1 MTHGTVPLLT
11 GRPAYGCG
19 EYMDFGSFGEKP
31 VRVLLIDRD
40 RGEYTLIG
48 QLLSSL
54 GHDAYELTWCWQ
66 TEHAIEAIFSDLH
79 DVVLLDY
86 QSDPAAGQAI
96 LAKAVQMNCPVPII
110 VMTAEMDRNI
120 DREAIRSGASD
131 YLLKGRIDS
140 QVLERTLR
148 YAMER
153 KIAEAKLARL
163 AHYDPLTNV
172 PNRILFRDRLSRVLE
187 RARRGQQ
194 TVALFFIDLDG
205 FKQVNDT
212 LGHEAGDEL
221 IRTVAERLSH
231 CMRKSDSVARI
242 GGDEFTVI
250 LEDVDTTSDI
260 VNVARKAIDVISR
273 PVMLGGQQVFV
284 GASIG
289 IAVFPEAGEDVD
301 SLLKHAD
308 MAMYQAKGLRGSAYR
323 FYTEKMNVEAM
334 NQMYLE
340 ADLRRAL
347 RRGEF
352 ELYYQPRIALD
363 GEQVA
368 GVEALLRWN
377 HPVRGIVSPADF
389 IPLAEEVGLI
399 VPLGYWVIHQ
409 ACADMR
415 AMDARN
421 VDPIHIAVNLSFKQ
435 FADEKFAQTVGNII
449 DAAGIDA
456 RRLEFELTETAIMS
470 SVEDIERC
478 MQLIRELGPTF
489 SLDDFGTGYS
499 SFAHIQRL
507 PIGALKIDRSFVKN
521 VITTHD
527 DATIVKAMISLA
539 HNLGLKVIAEGAET
553 GEQVDFLRDHAC
565 DQVQG
570 YFFSRPLPFMD
581 LLDKIQRTFFPA
593 ASAAA
598 SLTL

>member
-1 MTHGTVPLLT
+1 
-11 GRPAYGCG
+11 
-19 EYMDFGSFGEKP
+19 MDSGSYGEKP
-31 VRVLLIDRD
+31 IRVLLIDRD
-40 RGEYTLIG
+40 RGEYALIG
-48 QLLSSL
+48 QLLDAI
-54 GHDAYELTWCWQ
+54 GHGAYELTWCWQ
-66 TEHAIEAIFSDLH
+66 AEHAIDAIFSDLH

-86 QSDPAAGQAI
+86 QGDHGSGPAI
-96 LAKAVQMNCPVPII
+96 LAKAVQMGASVPII
-110 VMTAEMDRNI
+110 VMTAELDRNV

-140 QVLERTLR
+140 QILERTLR
-148 YAMER
+148 YAIER
-153 KIAEAKLARL
+153 KSAEARLARL
-163 AHYDPLTNV
+163 AHYDALTNV
-172 PNRILFRDRLSRVLE
+172 PNRILFRDRLGRALE
-187 RARRGQQ
+187 RARRSQQ

-250 LEDVDTTSDI
+250 LEDVATTSDI

-273 PVMLGGQQVFV
+273 PVTLGTQQVFV

-289 IAVFPEAGEDVD
+289 IAVYPEAGDTVD
-301 SLLKHAD
+301 ALLQHAD
-308 MAMYQAKGLRGSAYR
+308 MAMYQAKNLRGSAYR

-363 GEQVA
+363 DERIA
-368 GVEALLRWN
+368 GVEALLRCN
-377 HPVRGIVSPADF
+377 HPVRGVVSPADF

-399 VPLGYWVIHQ
+399 VPLGYWVIHR
-409 ACADMR
+409 ACEDMR
-415 AMDARN
+415 TLDARG
-421 VDPIHIAVNLSFKQ
+421 VDPIHVAVNLSFKQ
-435 FADEKFAQTVGNII
+435 FADEKFAQTVRNII
-449 DAAGIDA
+449 EAAGINA
-456 RRLEFELTETAIMS
+456 RRLEFELTETAIMANA
-470 SVEDIERC
+470 EDTERC
-478 MQLIRELGPTF
+478 MHTIRELGPTF

-521 VITTHD
+521 LPQTQD

-539 HNLGLKVIAEGAET
+539 HNLGLQVIAEGAET
-553 GEQVDFLRDHAC
+553 AEQVRFLREHDC
-565 DQVQG
+565 DQAQG
-570 YFFSRPLPFMD
+570 YFFSRPVTFTD
-581 LLDKIQRTFFPA
+581 LLQQIQPEAFIDEPGA
-593 ASAAA
+593 CAGL
-598 SLTL
+598 SLA

>member
-1 MTHGTVPLLT
+1 
-11 GRPAYGCG
+11 
-19 EYMDFGSFGEKP
+19 MDSGSHGEKP
-31 VRVLLIDRD
+31 IRVLLIDRD
-40 RGEYTLIG
+40 RGEYALIG
-48 QLLSSL
+48 QLLNAI
-54 GHDAYELTWCWQ
+54 GHGAYELTWCWQ
-66 TEHAIEAIFSDLH
+66 PEHAIDAIFSDLH

-86 QSDPAAGQAI
+86 QGDRASGQAI
-96 LAKAVQMNCPVPII
+96 VAKSMQMGAPVPII
-110 VMTAEMDRNI
+110 VMTDELDRNV

-148 YAMER
+148 YAIER
-153 KIAEAKLARL
+153 KSAEARLARL
-163 AHYDPLTNV
+163 AHYDALTNI
-172 PNRILFRDRLSRVLE
+172 PNRILFRDRLARALE
-187 RARRGQQ
+187 RARRTQQ

-250 LEDVDTTSDI
+250 LEDVATTSDI

-273 PVMLGGQQVFV
+273 PVMLDSQQVFV

-289 IAVFPEAGEDVD
+289 IAVYPEAGDTVD
-301 SLLKHAD
+301 ALLKHAD

-363 GEQVA
+363 DERIA

-377 HPVRGIVSPADF
+377 HPVRGVVSPADF
-389 IPLAEEVGLI
+389 IPLAEEIGLI
-399 VPLGYWVIHQ
+399 VPLGSWVVHQ
-409 ACADMR
+409 ACEDMR
-415 AMDARN
+415 TLDAHG
-421 VDPIHIAVNLSFKQ
+421 VDPFHIAVNLSFKQ

-449 DAAGIDA
+449 DGAGIDA
-456 RRLEFELTETAIMS
+456 RRLEFELTETAIMAHG
-470 SVEDIERC
+470 EHTEHC
-478 MQLIRELGPTF
+478 MQAIRALGPTF

-521 VITTHD
+521 LPVTQD

-539 HNLGLKVIAEGAET
+539 HNLGLVVIAEGAET
-553 GEQVDFLRDHAC
+553 AEQVRFLREHAC

-570 YFFSRPLPFMD
+570 YYFSRPLRFPD
-581 LLDKIQRTFFPA
+581 LMHKIQPEAYPLARA
-593 ASAAA
+593 GLNLA
-598 SLTL
+598 

>member
-1 MTHGTVPLLT
+1 MRPLLST
-11 GRPAYGCG
+11 GPALRRGDHM
-19 EYMDFGSFGEKP
+19 EFGSYGDKP
-31 VRVLLIDRD
+31 IRVLLIDSD
-40 RGEYTLIG
+40 RAEYALIG
-48 QLLSSL
+48 QLLSAL
-54 GHDAYELTWCWQ
+54 GHGAYELTWCWQ
-66 TEHAIEAIFSDLH
+66 AEHAIEAIFSELH

-86 QSDPAAGQAI
+86 QSDRHAGQAI
-96 LAKAVQMNCPVPII
+96 LSKAVQMNCPVPII
-110 VMTAEMDRNI
+110 VMTAEMDSNV

-140 QVLERTLR
+140 QILERTLR
-148 YAMER
+148 YAIER
-153 KIAEAKLARL
+153 KIAEVKLARL
-163 AHYDPLTNV
+163 AHYDALTNV
-172 PNRILFRDRLSRVLE
+172 PNRILFRDRLSRAME

-221 IRTVAERLSH
+221 IRTVAERLSQ

-250 LEDVDTTSDI
+250 LEDITTTSDI

-273 PVMLGGQQVFV
+273 PVRLGGQQVFV

-289 IAVFPEAGEDVD
+289 IAVYPEAGEDVD
-301 SLLKHAD
+301 TLLKHAD

-352 ELYYQPRIALD
+352 QLYYQPRIALD
-363 GEQVA
+363 GEQIA

-377 HPVRGIVSPADF
+377 HPVRGVVSPVDF

-409 ACADMR
+409 ACEDMR
-415 AMDARN
+415 ALDARG
-421 VDPIHIAVNLSFKQ
+421 VGPIHIAVNLSFKQ
-435 FADEKFAQTVGNII
+435 FADEKFAQTVRNII
-449 DAAGIDA
+449 EAAGIDA
-456 RRLEFELTETAIMS
+456 CRLEFELTETAIMS
-470 SVEDIERC
+470 NVEDIERG
-478 MQLIRELGPTF
+478 MQNIRELGPTF

-507 PIGALKIDRSFVKN
+507 PIGALKIDRCFVKN
-521 VITTHD
+521 MLAMPD

-539 HNLGLKVIAEGAET
+539 HNLGLKVIAEGAESE
-553 GEQVDFLRDHAC
+553 EQVAFLREHAC

-570 YFFSRPLPFMD
+570 FYFSRPVGFQE
-581 LLDKIQRTFFPA
+581 LLGQLQPA
-593 ASAAA
+593 AVTASCAAA
-598 SLTL
+598 LTR

>member
-231 CMRKSDSVARI
+231 CMRRSDSVARI

-308 MAMYQAKGLRGSAYR
+308 MAMYQAKGLRG
-323 FYTEKMNVEAM
+323 FGCQNI
-334 NQMYLE
+334 QMWP
-340 ADLRRAL
+340 
-347 RRGEF
+347 G
-352 ELYYQPRIALD
+352 
-363 GEQVA
+363 
-368 GVEALLRWN
+368 
-377 HPVRGIVSPADF
+377 
-389 IPLAEEVGLI
+389 
-399 VPLGYWVIHQ
+399 
-409 ACADMR
+409 
-415 AMDARN
+415 
-421 VDPIHIAVNLSFKQ
+421 
-435 FADEKFAQTVGNII
+435 
-449 DAAGIDA
+449 
-456 RRLEFELTETAIMS
+456 
-470 SVEDIERC
+470 
-478 MQLIRELGPTF
+478 
-489 SLDDFGTGYS
+489 
-499 SFAHIQRL
+499 
-507 PIGALKIDRSFVKN
+507 
-521 VITTHD
+521 
-527 DATIVKAMISLA
+527 
-539 HNLGLKVIAEGAET
+539 
-553 GEQVDFLRDHAC
+553 
-565 DQVQG
+565 
-570 YFFSRPLPFMD
+570 
-581 LLDKIQRTFFPA
+581 
-593 ASAAA
+593 
-598 SLTL
+598 

>member
-1 MTHGTVPLLT
+1 MHMHSG
-11 GRPAYGCG
+11 AYS
-19 EYMDFGSFGEKP
+19 DNP
-31 VRVLLIDRD
+31 VRVLLIDQD

-48 QLLSSL
+48 ELLSSL
-54 GHDAYELTWCWQ
+54 GHGAYELTWCRQ
-66 TEHAIEAIFSDLH
+66 PEHALDAMLSDLH

-86 QSDPAAGQAI
+86 QDNISGGQAI
-96 LAKAVQMNCPVPII
+96 LAKAVQLGCRIPII
-110 VMTAEMDRNI
+110 VMTAEMDRNV

-140 QVLERTLR
+140 QVLERTIR
-148 YAMER
+148 YAIDR
-153 KIAEAKLARL
+153 KEAELKLARL

-172 PNRILFRDRLSRVLE
+172 PNRILFRDRLQRAVE

-205 FKQVNDT
+205 FKQINDT
-212 LGHEAGDEL
+212 LGHEAGDVL
-221 IRTVAERLSH
+221 IRTVAERLSG

-250 LEDVDTTSDI
+250 LEDIDTTADI
-260 VNVARKAIDVISR
+260 VNVARKVIEVVSR
-273 PVMLGGQQVFV
+273 PVSFDGQQLFV
-284 GASIG
+284 GCSIG
-289 IAVFPEAGEDVD
+289 IAVYPEGGEDGET
-301 SLLKHAD
+301 LLKNAD

-347 RRGEF
+347 RRSEF

-363 GEQVA
+363 GEHVA

-377 HPVRGIVSPADF
+377 HPVRGVILPSEF

-399 VPLGYWVIHQ
+399 VPLGYWVIYQ
-409 ACADMR
+409 ACRDLCEL
-415 AMDARN
+415 DARG
-421 VDPIHIAVNLSFKQ
+421 VAPIHVAVNLSFKQ
-435 FADEKFAQTVGNII
+435 FLDEKFAQTVRNII
-449 DAAGIDA
+449 ESSGVDAS
-456 RRLEFELTETAIMS
+456 RLEFELTETTIMS
-470 SVEDIERC
+470 NVDDTERC
-478 MQLIRELGPTF
+478 MQSIRELGPTF
-489 SLDDFGTGYS
+489 SLDDFGTGFS

-521 VITTHD
+521 VALVQD

-553 GEQVDFLRDHAC
+553 HEQVCFLRDHDC

-570 YFFSRPLPFMD
+570 YYFSSAVRFHQIPALVERSSARPGWA
-581 LLDKIQRTFFPA
+581 A
-593 ASAAA
+593 ASAKR
-598 SLTL
+598 

>member
-1 MTHGTVPLLT
+1 
-11 GRPAYGCG
+11 
-19 EYMDFGSFGEKP
+19 MDFGSYGEKP
-31 VRVLLIDRD
+31 IRVLLIDRD

-110 VMTAEMDRNI
+110 VMTAEMDRNV

-148 YAMER
+148 YAIER
-153 KIAEAKLARL
+153 KIAEVKLARL

-301 SLLKHAD
+301 SLA
-308 MAMYQAKGLRGSAYR
+308 
-323 FYTEKMNVEAM
+323 
-334 NQMYLE
+334 
-340 ADLRRAL
+340 
-347 RRGEF
+347 
-352 ELYYQPRIALD
+352 
-363 GEQVA
+363 
-368 GVEALLRWN
+368 
-377 HPVRGIVSPADF
+377 
-389 IPLAEEVGLI
+389 
-399 VPLGYWVIHQ
+399 Q
-409 ACADMR
+409 ACRHGDVPGQGP
-415 AMDARN
+415 AR
-421 VDPIHIAVNLSFKQ
+421 
-435 FADEKFAQTVGNII
+435 
-449 DAAGIDA
+449 
-456 RRLEFELTETAIMS
+456 
-470 SVEDIERC
+470 
-478 MQLIRELGPTF
+478 
-489 SLDDFGTGYS
+489 
-499 SFAHIQRL
+499 QRL
-507 PIGALKIDRSFVKN
+507 PLLHREDERRGDEPDVPRGRPAARAAPRRVRAVLPAAHRARRASRSPASRRCCAG
-521 VITTHD
+521 TTRC
-527 DATIVKAMISLA
+527 AAS
-539 HNLGLKVIAEGAET
+539 
-553 GEQVDFLRDHAC
+553 
-565 DQVQG
+565 
-570 YFFSRPLPFMD
+570 SRP
-581 LLDKIQRTFFPA
+581 RTSFRWPRKWG
-593 ASAAA
+593 
-598 SLTL
+598 